1 MSTLYD
7 ITSRYNNVAELLD
20 NPDVPIE
27 VIEEALSEIS
37 DEFNVKADNIAR
49 FIKDLNAT
57 ALSIKEEETRLAN
70 RRKAFE
76 NRANGL
82 KDYLE
87 ANMRAM
93 NVKKVKTNFFSF
105 NIQANPSSVEILDET
120 LIPEEFKTIE
130 TVTKIDKKA
139 LLKAVKET
147 GEIAGVSLKTS
158 EGLRIR

>member
-7 ITSRYNNVAELLD
+7 ITNRYNNVAELLD
-20 NPDVPIE
+20 NPDVPME
-27 VIEEALSEIS
+27 VVEEALSSIS

-57 ALSIKEEETRLAN
+57 AASIKEEEIRLAN
-70 RRKAFE
+70 RRRSFE

-93 NVKKVKTNFFSF
+93 NIKKVKTNFFSF
-105 NIQANPSSVEILDET
+105 NIQSNPASVEILDET
-120 LIPEEFKTIE
+120 LIPKEFKSVE
-130 TVTKIDKKA
+130 PVTKIDKKA

>member
-20 NPDVPIE
+20 NPDVPME
-27 VIEEALSEIS
+27 VVEEALSSIS

-57 ALSIKEEETRLAN
+57 ATSIKEEEIRLSN
-70 RRKAFE
+70 RRRSFE

-105 NIQANPSSVEILDET
+105 NIQSNPASVEILDET
-120 LIPEEFKTIE
+120 LIPEKFKSVE